1 MSVISDKID
10 CMKSGIYLA
19 LFFLFSS
26 AVVAAQDRQSPD
38 NQPHITPKNMPQPKQ
53 DAPDVSAGEAP
64 VGESSSRDSQISLEK
79 RTSKPANDASGPD
92 DVQEMR
98 PYDPHKAAKDME
110 VGQYYLKQK
119 NYRAALERFNDALLY
134 KPRDAEATIGLAQT
148 QDKLG
153 LSTPA
158 YENYRTYLEIFPG
171 GPMARQ
177 AQEAIKRLEPAV
189 QAQKDSPELQGL
201 IKEGQ
206 DSLARNDF
214 ETAYTRFA
222 KASQIAPDDASV
234 NFHLAESLQG
244 MQRLDEARL
253 FYQKSL
259 DLQPNGPHAR
269 EAKRQISEIRLVLG
283 K

>member
-1 MSVISDKID
+1 MSGPQRQGRNQNLTADDADERDSTLIRFRTRRPAYQARMSVISDKID

-98 PYDPHKAAKDME
+98 PYDPHKAAKDVE

-119 NYRAALERFNDALLY
+119 NY
-134 KPRDAEATIGLAQT
+134 
-148 QDKLG
+148 
-153 LSTPA
+153 
-158 YENYRTYLEIFPG
+158 
-171 GPMARQ
+171 
-177 AQEAIKRLEPAV
+177 
-189 QAQKDSPELQGL
+189 
-201 IKEGQ
+201 
-206 DSLARNDF
+206 
-214 ETAYTRFA
+214 
-222 KASQIAPDDASV
+222 
-234 NFHLAESLQG
+234 
-244 MQRLDEARL
+244 
-253 FYQKSL
+253 
-259 DLQPNGPHAR
+259 
-269 EAKRQISEIRLVLG
+269 
-283 K
+283 